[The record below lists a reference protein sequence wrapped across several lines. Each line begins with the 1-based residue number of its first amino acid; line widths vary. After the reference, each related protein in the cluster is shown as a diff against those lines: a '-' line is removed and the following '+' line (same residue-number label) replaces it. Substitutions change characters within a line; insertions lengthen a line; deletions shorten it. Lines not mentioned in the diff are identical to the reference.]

1 MQFPPGFSVRDAEPA
16 EFCTYSEEHRR
27 TMFPNTIDVD
37 HMGVV
42 PEHLREARC
51 DRITHRASQYRRRWF
66 ILYEQTVVV
75 YPNPAESV
83 LTISGLSGAAS
94 FTVTDVLARPLLT
107 GTTSG
112 DIDITSLARG
122 SYVLTLMQGG
132 EARSV
137 RFVKE

>member
-1 MQFPPGFSVRDAEPA
+1 MTSVSD
-16 EFCTYSEEHRR
+16 EETSH
-27 TMFPNTIDVD
+27 T
-37 HMGVV
+37 
-42 PEHLREARC
+42 L
-51 DRITHRASQYRRRWF
+51 
-66 ILYEQTVVV
+66 VV

-83 LTISGLSGAAS
+83 LSISGLSYAAS
-94 FTVTDVLARPLLT
+94 FSITDVLARPLLT

-112 DIDITSLARG
+112 DIDITLLARG